1 MSENLQG
8 NATEQQPN
16 PSLESLGIAE
26 AFKTFLGNF
35 HWRTDYL
42 KFCEVLGYTPDQWA
56 EDKYRRFQELV
67 EALNQF
73 DSETLAKMLEAG
85 K

>member
-1 MSENLQG
+1 MENLQG
-8 NATEQQPN
+8 NTTEQQSN
-16 PSLESLGIAE
+16 LSLESLGIADT
-26 AFKTFLGNF
+26 FKTLLGNF
-35 HWRTDYL
+35 HWRTDYI

-67 EALNQF
+67 DSLNQF
-73 DSETLAKMLEAG
+73 DSQTVAKMLEAG

>member
-1 MSENLQG
+1 MENLQA
-8 NATEQQPN
+8 NTDPQPN
-16 PSLESLGIAE
+16 PSLESLTISE
-26 AFKTFLGNF
+26 TFKVLLGNF

-56 EDKYRRFQELV
+56 EDKYRRFHELV
-67 EALNQF
+67 ELLNQF
-73 DSETLAKMLEAG
+73 DSETVAKMLEAG